1 AISSGQF
8 PAASPVA
15 PADLGVIP
23 AVLVTEAAPKIE
35 ITRVE
40 PGLASAETRVRLW
53 IPSEPRV
60 PPFWIAFRGAPN
72 VAAGRCAPASSST
85 TAENAARGAAS
96 NVSRASAAGALDLVR
111 ETSAVSADSTSSA
124 GNLDGG
130 ALIRA
135 GQRVELVMQ
144 APGMRIST
152 PVTAL
157 ERGRAG
163 QKIRVRSIPAG
174 KLLVATVISAQL
186 VEVDY

>member
-1 AISSGQF
+1 
-8 PAASPVA
+8 
-15 PADLGVIP
+15 
-23 AVLVTEAAPKIE
+23 
-35 ITRVE
+35 
-40 PGLASAETRVRLW
+40 
-53 IPSEPRV
+53 
-60 PPFWIAFRGAPN
+60 
-72 VAAGRCAPASSST
+72 
-85 TAENAARGAAS
+85 
-96 NVSRASAAGALDLVR
+96 
-111 ETSAVSADSTSSA
+111 SSA